1 MSVPSLQKIDSGFWY
16 AFWSDGRRS
25 KRKSMGTKD
34 QAVAKA
40 RFAQWLLLDG
50 QEAGEDVTYTVADL
64 WKVYTTRHVE
74 ANVASQATHRFCW
87 ANLEPHFG
95 HLELSQVSRA
105 VETYTAGRLSG
116 RIGGRKVKPSTIRRD
131 LSLLRACLNW
141 CADGSERKAIIP
153 ASSVPGFALPA
164 ESAPKDRWLRT
175 EEIQRLLTAAGEM
188 RVGPRLSRGER
199 FLWLALETAGRKA
212 AIMDLTWDRVDFE
225 TGVIHLADPD
235 RRTTKKRRASVP
247 ISAALLPV
255 LKRAHD
261 ERENELVMDNK
272 GEIWATVQ
280 CIAYRAGFGTRGPVK
295 TGTKPKATGISPHV
309 LRHTAATHMA
319 RRGVP
324 VWMIAKVLGN
334 TIAMVERVYA
344 KHSPDDLRGAVN
356 MISQGALLEAAE

>member
-1 MSVPSLQKIDSGFWY
+1 MSVPSLAKEPNGFWY

-25 KRKSMGTKD
+25 KRKSMGTKE

-50 QEAGEDVTYTVADL
+50 QEAGEDVVYTVADL
-64 WKVYTTRHVE
+64 WTVYTTKHVE
-74 ANVASQATHRFCW
+74 AHVASQATHRFCW

-95 HLELSQVSRA
+95 HLELGQVSAA
-105 VETYTAGRLSG
+105 VPVYVAGRLSG
-116 RIGGRKVKPSTIRRD
+116 KIGGRKVKPSTIRRD

-141 CADGSERKAIIP
+141 CADGTERKAIIP
-153 ASSVPGFALPA
+153 AAAVPGFALPS
-164 ESAPKDRWLRT
+164 ESPPKDRWLRT
-175 EEIQRLLTAAGEM
+175 DEIQRLLTAAAGL
-188 RVGPRLSRGER
+188 RSGPRLSRGER

-225 TGVIHLADPD
+225 TGVIHLADPE

-255 LKRAHD
+255 LKRAHE
-261 ERENELVMDNK
+261 ERENDLVMDSK
-272 GEIWATVQ
+272 AEIWATVQ
-280 CIAYRAGFGTRGPVK
+280 CIAYRAGFGERGPVK
-295 TGTKPKATGISPHV
+295 TGSKPKATGISPHV

-324 VWMIAKVLGN
+324 LFIIAKVLGN
-334 TIAMVERVYA
+334 TVAMVERVYA
-344 KHSPDDLRGAVN
+344 KHCADDLRGAVN
-356 MISQGALLEAAE
+356 MISQGALLETAA